1 MSMFPERIL
10 LATDG
15 SEGAESASRMAAAL
29 SGTLGSELHLVY
41 AEIMPSF
48 YYAEQVA
55 VGLEE
60 WDRLSGFAEREARNL
75 VTKEEE
81 KLKETGTEVTAIHA
95 EVGRPDERIVALA
108 EKIEA
113 DLILIG
119 SRGLGGL
126 RRALIGGVSDSVVRH
141 AHCPILVVRKDERY
155 EDGLPPTKILLAV
168 DGSKESKEAARI
180 AANLASGTGSELHI
194 TCVVPTAPE
203 RPYPHSYAM
212 EAMVHHDAAFER
224 AKEEVREFL
233 DDRKGEARALGVETV
248 LAHLGLGHPD
258 KEVVK
263 LAEELDAGMIVLGS
277 RGLGGIKRALMG
289 SVSESVVRH
298 AHCPVLVARVGS

>member
-1 MSMFPERIL
+1 MSTFPERIL

-41 AEIMPSF
+41 AEVMPSL
-48 YYAEQVA
+48 YYAELVA
-55 VGLEE
+55 VGLDE

-95 EVGRPDERIVALA
+95 AVGRADERIVALA
-108 EKIEA
+108 EQIEA

-119 SRGLGGL
+119 SRGQGGIS
-126 RRALIGGVSDSVVRH
+126 RALIGSVSDSVVRH
-141 AHCPILVVRKDERY
+141 AHCPVLVVREDERRK
-155 EDGLPPTKILLAV
+155 DSLLPTKVLLAL
-168 DGSKESKEAARI
+168 DGSKESQEAAKI
-180 AANLASGTGSELHI
+180 AANLAAGVGAELHI
-194 TCVVPTAPE
+194 VNVVPTAPV
-203 RPYPHSYAM
+203 RPYPHPYAM
-212 EAMVHHDAAFER
+212 EQHNIAFEE
-224 AKEEVREFL
+224 AKEVAREFL
-233 DDRKGEARALGVETV
+233 EQRREEAVSGGVETAF
-248 LAHLGLGHPD
+248 AHLKLGEPD
-258 KEVVK
+258 REVVR
-263 LAEELDAGMIVLGS
+263 LAEELDADVIALGS

-298 AHCPVLVARVGS
+298 AHCPVLVARD